1 MTWLKLYQSDT
12 CWLFWFDCTT
22 PCHRLTVPHGQIGG
36 RPIANR
42 MAAKA
47 ASSAAATSQPRLE
60 TPRIIAAP
68 SRLTAPVSRAISAH
82 GCKRPPEPPRRVVR
96 PLLALGRGQDNHLR
110 S

>member
-1 MTWLKLYQSDT
+1 MTWLKLYQSEI

-36 RPIANR
+36 RPIAKR
-42 MAAKA
+42 MAAKRTISTA
-47 ASSAAATSQPRLE
+47 AISQPCLE

-82 GCKRPPEPPRRVVR
+82 G
-96 PLLALGRGQDNHLR
+96 
-110 S
+110 